1 MSEVAIVIGTR
12 PETVKMAPVIRLLQR
27 NGFNPT
33 LIHTGQHHDYELC
46 GQFVDQLGLPRPD
59 HSFKLEKDT
68 PAGQIGEIMVKLER
82 ILGRS
87 GAKLLLIQGDTNSM
101 LAAALT
107 GVKVGLKIGHVE
119 SGLRSYD
126 WRMPEEHNRRM
137 VDHVSELLFAPTRK
151 AEMNL
156 MEEHVQG
163 KAYVTGNT
171 VIDTLNQYLPT
182 ATKESRIID
191 QIEFNDYAL
200 VTVHRAEN
208 VDDPTI
214 LRNLVQSFIK
224 SLTPIVFSVHPRTEE
239 RLRRQDLYRKLASS
253 KNIQMLPPVGY
264 FDMLM
269 LMKSAKLVMTDSGGL
284 QEEAT
289 APSIRKPV
297 LVLRLSTERP
307 EAVEAGFAKV
317 VGVETARILKALR
330 NTLDR
335 PPRLPDKSPFGDGR
349 AAERIVK
356 IVERWT
362 R

>member
-1 MSEVAIVIGTR
+1 
-12 PETVKMAPVIRLLQR
+12 
-27 NGFNPT
+27 
-33 LIHTGQHHDYELC
+33 
-46 GQFVDQLGLPRPD
+46 LPRPD

-107 GVKVGLKIGHVE
+107 GVKLGLEIGHVE

-214 LRNLVQSFIK
+214 LRNLVQSFIR
-224 SLTPIVFSVHPRTEE
+224 SPTPIVFPVHPRTEK

-253 KNIQMLPPVGY
+253 KNIQMLPAVGY

>member
-1 MSEVAIVIGTR
+1 MSKVVIVVGTR

-46 GQFVDQLGLPRPD
+46 EQFVDQLRLPRPG